1 MKYRFSQHEPRKTIS
16 LPFPFLTVNEGNYV
30 SIVMKLTRD
39 QRQVRGDSQREA
51 DTRQEQRRES
61 ETSLVRVRG
70 QRGKR
75 E

>member
-1 MKYRFSQHEPRKTIS
+1 MNQGKQYQSP
-16 LPFPFLTVNEGNYV
+16 LLPFLTVNEGNYV
-30 SIVMKLTRD
+30 SIMMKLTRD

-61 ETSLVRVRG
+61 ETSLVRMRG